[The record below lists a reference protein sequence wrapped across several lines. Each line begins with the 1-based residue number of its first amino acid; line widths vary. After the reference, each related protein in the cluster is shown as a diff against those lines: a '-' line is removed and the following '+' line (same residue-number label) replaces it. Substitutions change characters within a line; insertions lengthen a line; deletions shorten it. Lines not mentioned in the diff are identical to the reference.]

1 MQISDIALAMLRT
14 DEKGRLLVVG
24 GPGRSGSPVNAR
36 INVFS
41 DNDGWYDSLSD
52 GPVSAIL
59 RIHGQA
65 HEVIPAWVVITV
77 PRPVSFNAGTDEM
90 NIKR

>member
-24 GPGRSGSPVNAR
+24 GPGRSGSPVNAP

-41 DNDGWYDSLSD
+41 DNDG
-52 GPVSAIL
+52 
-59 RIHGQA
+59 
-65 HEVIPAWVVITV
+65 
-77 PRPVSFNAGTDEM
+77 
-90 NIKR
+90 